1 MCASKAKQGIHS
13 AFPTGRKMFSYLHGK
28 HGSIKH
34 KGDLRRQMPSLWTS
48 SPFLLL
54 TQLYMQNMTPHS
66 VGHPCGRLGPAVLAL
81 SPHSSLCTPSP
92 LGGGVGWEAEKDLSL
107 CKCFS
112 AVMKTPLCYQYSL
125 GHKPKTQSPTRYY
138 EENDHCLNWKQHLL
152 FCSD

>member
-1 MCASKAKQGIHS
+1 MRASKAKQGIHS
-13 AFPTGRKMFSYLHGK
+13 AIPKGRKMFNHLHGK

-34 KGDLRRQMPSLWTS
+34 KGDLRRQMPSLWIS

-81 SPHSSLCTPSP
+81 SPHNSLAPPAHSV
-92 LGGGVGWEAEKDLSL
+92 LGWEAEKALSL
-107 CKCFS
+107 CKSFS
-112 AVMKTPLCYQYSL
+112 AVMKTSLCYQYSF
-125 GHKPKTQSPTRYY
+125 GHKFKTQSHTRYY
-138 EENDHCLNWKQHLL
+138 EENCHYPNWKQHDL